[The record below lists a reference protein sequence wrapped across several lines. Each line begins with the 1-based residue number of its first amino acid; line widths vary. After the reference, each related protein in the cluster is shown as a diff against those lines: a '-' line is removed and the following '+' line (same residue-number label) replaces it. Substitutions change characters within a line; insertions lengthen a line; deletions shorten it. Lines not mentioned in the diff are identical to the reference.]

1 MVRVLIEMRSIG
13 NYGVS
18 DSESSRP
25 MQTRTVRVAPDDCI
39 VRCKGAGGYAQN
51 STEFYV
57 RRKADPHTEVHDH
70 STPNFAITEGSGSLG
85 ACTPENRRTR
95 TDTSG
100 EAESRG
106 MQTAQVTSLFQTD
119 CLYSLGGVRRRAS
132 PGGGPGRYTSQVSW
146 SQTGATVAD
155 AHS

>member
-1 MVRVLIEMRSIG
+1 MGLAAP
-13 NYGVS
+13 
-18 DSESSRP
+18 SRP
-25 MQTRTVRVAPDDCI
+25 DPCKPNPYESRQTIVSSGVKGRVGT
-39 VRCKGAGGYAQN
+39 RKN
-51 STEFYV
+51 STEFYAC
-57 RRKADPHTEVHDH
+57 RKADPHTEVHDH

-106 MQTAQVTSLFQTD
+106 MQTAQVASLFQTD
-119 CLYSLGGVRRRAS
+119 CLYALGGVRRRAS
-132 PGGGPGRYTSQVSW
+132 PGGGPGRYTSQVPW